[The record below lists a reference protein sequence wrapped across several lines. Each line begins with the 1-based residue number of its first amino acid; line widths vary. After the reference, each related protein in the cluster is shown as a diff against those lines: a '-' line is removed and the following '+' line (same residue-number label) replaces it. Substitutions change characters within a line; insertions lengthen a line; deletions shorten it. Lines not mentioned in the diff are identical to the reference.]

1 MDLPNPW
8 GRIKAHLLCGLAA
21 AMRCQAIL
29 TRSSRGVRVHVF
41 G

>member
-8 GRIKAHLLCGLAA
+8 GRIKAHLLCGLAT

-29 TRSSRGVRVHVF
+29 TRSSGSVRVHVF
-41 G
+41 D